1 MSDKSVNKDSAGH
14 DDSFSE
20 LLIQLAK
27 SSAIVVHDEI
37 ELVIQRIRE
46 MAKAARI
53 GFILV
58 ATGAV
63 ISFAALMCVCGA
75 LIIGLTSYMS
85 PVSAALVSGFTF
97 ALAGVALVFSGYR
110 QLKKSVSLRDDTK
123 TKMEEK
129 EWLK

>member
-1 MSDKSVNKDSAGH
+1 MSDKSVNKDAAGQN
-14 DDSFSE
+14 DSFPE

-46 MAKAARI
+46 MVKAARI
-53 GFILV
+53 GVVLI

-63 ISFAALMCVCGA
+63 ISFAALMCFCGA

-85 PVSAALVSGFTF
+85 PVSAAIVSGL
-97 ALAGVALVFSGYR
+97 ALALIGVVIAISGYR
-110 QLKKSVSLRDDTK
+110 QLKKSVSLRDNTN
-123 TKMEEK
+123 TKMEDK